1 MKLAIISGTTAPG
14 GGPRHIYSLLENIDR
29 NQWDVAVCTRKD
41 GSYWDKFVALGITPY
56 DLVLRRISISTFFQL
71 LKILREEKPDLI
83 HTHGKG
89 PGLYGRLIG
98 RLLGIPVIH
107 TFHGFQYRFLPI
119 LNRIFY
125 LFVENF
131 LTLLTRHH
139 IFVGH
144 GEKGKAGAL
153 KFLNDSNSSVINNGI
168 DLDSIENLAPA
179 TEAFA
184 ALGLR
189 DSEEVKIFAT
199 LSRLSPE
206 KGLMTLLEGFFEA
219 RKIVPAIRL
228 ILIGDCPDEH
238 EKYIKTIE
246 QFIEF
251 NGLNEWVKI
260 LGPREDA
267 LELLKCVDF
276 YISPSQSEGLPYNL
290 LEALGIR
297 KPLIATDIPGNN
309 DIIRKSVEGIL
320 VPSNSAKS
328 LAHGILNMLELGAA
342 ERQAMEQN
350 GIARLRDQF
359 SLERMTEKTFALYKK
374 VLEESNAG

>member
-14 GGPRHIYSLLENIDR
+14 GGPRHIYSLLENLDR
-29 NQWDVAVCTRKD
+29 NEWDVVVCTHQD
-41 GSYWDKFVALGITPY
+41 GSYWEKFVSLEIMLY
-56 DLVLRRISISTFFQL
+56 DLVLRRVSVSTFFKL
-71 LKILREEKPDLI
+71 LKVLRKEKPDLI

-107 TFHGFQYRFLPI
+107 TFHGFQYKFLPVMS
-119 LNRIFY
+119 RFVY
-125 LFVENF
+125 LIIENF
-131 LTLLTRHH
+131 LTLLTSHH

-168 DLDSIENLAPA
+168 DLDCIQSLAPA
-179 TEAFA
+179 AEAFA
-184 ALGLR
+184 ALGLP
-189 DSEEVKIFAT
+189 DSKEVKNFAT

-206 KGLMTLLEGFFEA
+206 KGLMTLLEGFLEA
-219 RKIVPAIRL
+219 RKIVSNILL
-228 ILIGDCPDEH
+228 IIIGDCPDEN
-238 EKYIKTIE
+238 EKYIKTIK

-251 NGLNEWVKI
+251 NGLNECVKI

-267 LELLKCVDF
+267 LELLKCIDF

-290 LEALGIR
+290 LEALALR
-297 KPLIATDIPGNN
+297 KPVIATDISGNN

-320 VPSNSAKS
+320 IPANSAKS
-328 LAHGILNMLELGAA
+328 VARGILNMLELGT
-342 ERQAMEQN
+342 EEQQAMVQN
-350 GIARLRDQF
+350 GIARIRDQF
-359 SLERMTEKTFALYKK
+359 SLKMMTEKTFALYKK
-374 VLEESNAG
+374 VLNESRAY